1 MIFAMGAKIIPF
13 PVSGDVSVS
22 EDERDIVL
30 VAADEMIAR
39 GGRDL
44 LAQVLKGIHSEIVL
58 AAEGEKLKCFGA
70 LSGLE
75 LSQIDAKI
83 DKVLEDDLL
92 RIEPYLGK
100 PLLVHSPT
108 GWERTKILL
117 ATRVHASLRQR
128 ADAGDSK
135 GLFGEIGRV
144 HREVKFLVLARI
156 EEQPDPKFA
165 PLLESWR
172 ERETKPVKRR
182 IGEVLNR
189 VSGAGAP

>member
-1 MIFAMGAKIIPF
+1 MGAKIIPF
-13 PVSGDVSVS
+13 PVRGDVTVS

-30 VAADEMIAR
+30 IGADEMIAK

-44 LAQVLKGIHSEIVL
+44 LTQVLKGIHSEIVL
-58 AAEGEKLKCFGA
+58 AAEGEKLKCFGS
-70 LSGLE
+70 LSELE

-83 DKVLEDDLL
+83 DKLLEDDLL
-92 RIEPYLGK
+92 RIESYLGK
-100 PLLVHSPT
+100 ALLVHSPA
-108 GWERTKILL
+108 GWERTKALL
-117 ATRVHASLRQR
+117 ASRVHASLSKR
-128 ADAGDSK
+128 AENGDSK
-135 GLFGEIGRV
+135 GIFGEIGRV

-182 IGEVLNR
+182 IGEVLQR
-189 VSGAGAP
+189 VSGAGGS